1 MQLTL
6 EGIGKK
12 VGAETWLHDMSL
24 ALQPRAVT
32 VLLGATQAGK
42 TSLMRI
48 MAGLDVPSAGRV
60 LVDGRDVTGMP
71 VRERNVAMVY
81 QQFINYPSMTVA
93 DNIGSPLK
101 LRGEKNVAE
110 RVRSLAARLH
120 IEPFLDR
127 LPAALSGGQQQR
139 VALARALAKNA
150 PLMLLDEPLVNLDY
164 KLREE
169 LREELAALFAAGDS
183 TVVYATTEPGE
194 ALLLG
199 GYTAVLDAGEL
210 LQYGPTAEVFHA
222 PASIRVAR
230 AFSDP
235 PMNLI
240 AGEAVNVGV
249 QMCLPP
255 GRPQEG
261 ALPRGADVEG
271 VLGARYAG
279 PALQIP
285 LPAAASRALTLGI
298 RASALRVQARPGDV
312 ALPGTVELAEISGS
326 DTFVHVATSV
336 GEVVAQ
342 LTGVHDFDLGAAIT
356 LHLNPT
362 QVYVFDQGGRLLV
375 APQRGRA

>member
-261 ALPRGADVEG
+261 ALPRGADAEG

-285 LPAAASRALTLGI
+285 LPAAASRALTLGV
-298 RASALRVQARPGDV
+298 RASALRVQPRPGDV